1 MKYLVVAVMMGVC
14 LSALTGEAAA
24 QEQDETVTALQDV
37 RRGEFVT
44 VKGEVTRMREND
56 EFIVED
62 GSGRAEVY
70 VRGGLGRP
78 TFRRGDTVTVRG
90 WVDDDLISIP
100 REIYA
105 TEIELSDGTI
115 IEIRDN
121 NWD

>member
-1 MKYLVVAVMMGVC
+1 MKYLVLAVIIGVC

-24 QEQDETVTALQDV
+24 QEQQETVTALQDV

-44 VKGEVTRMREND
+44 VRGEVTRMREND
-56 EFIVED
+56 EFIIED
-62 GSGRAEVY
+62 DSGRAEVY
-70 VRGGLGRP
+70 VRGGLRRP
-78 TFRRGDTVTVRG
+78 TFRQGDTITVRG

-115 IEIRDN
+115 IEVRDGD
-121 NWD
+121 WD